1 VRNKEASE
9 EVMTTKN
16 EEEGREESKEKEGN
30 NEGPESRES
39 LVMIADL
46 DVTINK
52 KEEVKEEEEEEIIA
66 MIDQ

>member
-9 EVMTTKN
+9 GVMTTKK

-30 NEGPESRES
+30 KEGPESRES
-39 LVMIADL
+39 LVRIADP

-52 KEEVKEEEEEEIIA
+52 KEEVKEEEEEIIA